1 MNFKQIDYAIEVS
14 HTLNFRRAAENLFIS
29 QPALTYQIQSL
40 EEEIGFPLFYR
51 TGKGATL
58 TPAGEQFCMTL
69 VNIKDDISKA
79 IQNGKNYNVKYK
91 ESLNIAIPLRS
102 AIYFL
107 PQIMKQFAKE
117 YPSVSINIHY
127 VYGNSRIDE
136 LLHGEQDIIFGLG
149 RSLSSI
155 SNLKAHHLFDSHIYL
170 ITQKDDPL
178 SKLEKITPDDLKGQT
193 LMVGGGSPY
202 ELQKIQ
208 QLVINTVDVQ
218 TINSPDHITTL
229 TNVAAGIGVCLSPGF
244 CNDHLGEFI
253 WTPFDTKETMDCV
266 FCTRKEENRPF
277 VERFIEIS
285 KDYYK
290 MCAIQL

>member
-29 QPALTYQIQSL
+29 QPALTYQIQAL

-58 TPAGEQFCMTL
+58 TPAGEQFCITL
-69 VNIKDDISKA
+69 VNIKEELAKA
-79 IQNGKNYNVKYK
+79 IQTGKNYNVKFK

-107 PQIMKQFAKE
+107 PQIMKQFMTE
-117 YPSVSINIHY
+117 FPSVAVNIHY
-127 VYGNSRIDE
+127 VYSTRRIDE
-136 LLHGEQDIIFGLG
+136 LLHGDQDIIFGLK
-149 RSLSSI
+149 RELSSI
-155 SNLKAHHLFDSHIYL
+155 SNLKAHHLFYSHIYL

-178 SKLEKITPDDLKGQT
+178 AQLDKITAKDLKGQV

-202 ELQKIQ
+202 ELQKVQ
-208 QLVINTVDVQ
+208 QLVINTSNVE

-229 TNVAAGIGVCLSPGF
+229 TNIAADIGICLAPGF
-244 CNDHLGEFI
+244 CNDHLGEFA
-253 WTPFDTKETMDCV
+253 WTPFDTEETMDCV
-266 FCTRKEENRPF
+266 FCTRKEESRPY

-285 KDYYK
+285 KEHYK
-290 MCAIQL
+290 ICSLQL